1 MSITCALS
9 PSQIDNLFKLTYKKM
24 KDALD
29 SGTEFDADAFMK
41 DLFNKIS
48 SKEDTD
54 TAAKFVQQ
62 IPAIVSNLSNKKALL
77 NLDFVGALDEKS
89 LRKLN
94 AQFKSDEGIKAVID
108 KYSVKPDPVPN
119 KIENEA
125 NEANKLQLNQIPIPE
140 EPVTVVESNR
150 FKTLSPW
157 GGTLQNYIKI
167 NPNNKS
173 EVSITVE
180 DINPEKIHIIKTFE
194 NIKQIQAM
202 SDTTDGVIYEGKKLM
217 FRAENL
223 DLFARGLNLD
233 MLDKETRDEIAAS
246 RTIIK
251 NKSKV
256 DPAIAQ
262 VNQRVILILTDE
274 FGSNIYVDNEG
285 KLTDSEKGKL
295 VYQFMRTVRKDGSKY
310 TVKDIYN
317 KEDQVLS
324 PEEFAKMTYNPEID
338 GTKREYFD
346 LVVAEQQKQM
356 KELYDLQQKALK
368 NELTDKEKLLPVTGI
383 TTGVPSNLSSTNIL
397 LNELTKFPGITTD
410 VYRTI
415 RTAPRA
421 TATLRK
427 GEASIIINGSKFALD
442 RPRITKD
449 VADEVASVLT
459 NANIPLAAKK
469 VFVDQFLPASLDTLG
484 TTKKYKFNFDKDLK
498 YLYFNEYKDFK
509 FKNPVN
515 EKGDLL
521 TDTNLKKLSAEQ
533 IKIIKERIVNV
544 LMNGGYRN
552 NKEGQTNAVFMSY
565 DSDKLGKTYQRLSE
579 DGTRF
584 IDKSYT
590 EFLSTLPI
598 EVKIINADPGFY
610 NYSVSYTTPESTL
623 GQIIKNT
630 RSSSDQFNPILSTK
644 MDLIKR
650 LNEGKNITGKINQDS
665 TKDTLWDIF
674 EDDGNKI
681 SFYNYY
687 KDPNI
692 TRLTNEDIGKS
703 VTFKYVSELIT
714 SDKKT
719 FSDVVEVYL
728 GDKYVGNVA
737 TTNFKNQSEDA
748 ADIQRE
754 LSLSR
759 KDASRLDAAGSLAER
774 LAQKREDEYYDRIA
788 YTKDHNPSPQSKKK
802 EIVQILTE
810 PEAPA
815 PESTN
820 SAVSEIFKSNG
831 KIDLD
836 SIPGSF
842 DRKGY
847 SKDFINPVKI
857 LQAKKWW
864 NSKELKPLR
873 DLISLEHVAN
883 IVNSD
888 VFATFVVNGAVLA
901 DTNEKMGSIKV
912 NKANGSFY
920 QNLTAYHEAWHAFS
934 QLFLTKEKKIELY
947 TELQNYTDAKGNQP
961 HANKSFRQLEE
972 MLAEDFRNY
981 VKTGKAKQ
989 NAPKR
994 NTIFR
999 QILNFLKQLFGK
1011 YLNKFKKQNIQ
1022 IDSMNSPMA
1031 KELFDNLY
1039 LGRFNSYQASIDN
1052 ALLYELDR
1060 GARQVVN
1067 TKEDAL
1073 SPQDSS
1079 QMVNTIDGI
1088 WAEIIDDIYD
1098 TRVVETRKQIAE
1110 EGLKAGDKV
1119 TPEYIEKKLHTKGLK
1134 SASVLMLTE
1143 PAKRT
1148 WLYGETKNRLQEI
1161 LKQEKDKLEKVEGQ
1175 KDFNTYTTLKEI
1187 SDNAVA
1193 VMKNKK
1199 GEDKYFFLASQV
1211 DDFSK
1216 LNPSLKRGERV
1227 RGEDYKDSIKI
1238 LGDFYKHKEITKDER
1253 PVDIVIISKLEDAP
1267 LQFENYK
1274 VGKADVYTELIQN
1287 KDAKNI
1293 LVDEKQQLVRDNIR
1307 ILQNTIANWGDE
1319 KHGII
1324 KYHMENTDYE
1334 IGKDKFDIEVQN
1346 QSKEEITQ
1354 DGDVVDETESD
1365 TGAFEPKTGTL
1376 SLQQMMSKE
1385 TNYLIKSLFKVN
1397 PDGTTPTDRF
1407 GIKERADFAKVFTIL
1422 AKTIGGERDRY
1433 KAYEK
1438 LGQEA
1443 EKFPELKQLYEKKY
1457 PDPSNIKNTHEI
1469 DVSLRFWQDFG
1480 KFRVKY
1486 MQLFAFNDADSR
1498 TIDFRVKESSIAID
1512 NTLNRWMA
1520 LFKSTQANSYINKS
1534 KDNVSTLNLA
1544 NLVKDFSTKGELAEK
1559 DALDF
1564 ARAMAI
1570 DLDNNDNIKKEL
1582 VANFDYYGLP
1592 YIFDIVKGF
1601 NEINNLKEG
1610 DPALTADKVKYLDMF
1625 KKNPIDVL
1633 KNIVPVGVLSNLKGS
1648 VKELTQLKR
1657 LAELQSKYG
1666 FDSATTGVIRANG
1679 NTGYQEMNWSS
1690 AASYVYALNEVDEMH
1705 QLWTDPRFSYMS
1717 YLNPAINPHTLQLNI
1732 IKSLFGADGK
1742 KIEGKSVLLMAVDG
1756 TSMSNKKTIK
1766 KNGRDVEVE
1775 EAEGNT
1781 TTELDP
1787 QSKFLQELHTML
1799 LGGVAE
1805 FPRHSEK
1812 KFSYGI
1818 KVVGGIEGS
1827 SVGYLLQ
1834 GTDKNLYV
1842 DMDMFTKTDE
1852 KGRLNGEIYAIGNN
1866 ILPYIQGEF
1875 DRIKKFRGANKE
1887 EYLKVTGYNK
1897 LVNDGTGNDV
1907 PAGSVFSAFDS
1918 VLRQETKNE
1927 LYKLADEQVDV
1938 PLVDYLRGKPLRKM
1952 ITNDIIDYFN
1962 EKTGEIDKL
1971 YFQKMPFLSKSIFEK
1986 LGYKAESLDN
1996 NTLNN
2001 LKKDKTLTEKILKA
2015 YLYNDFI
2022 HKYETSMLV
2031 YGDHA
2036 QWGHDKE
2043 DWTKRIPGSTS
2054 DGVGF
2059 NFDEGISDFI
2069 NTNYNKVTYASLNM
2083 PEISEENKFMYG
2095 ETLNTAIIKDAVR
2108 DSLYLDDMVKAWK
2121 KEYAGTYDSKTID
2134 ELIKKDIKPFMGMKE
2149 GDGMAYMTFDAYRTL
2164 HKTGRGFTLA
2174 QENLYQRIIKGEKIS
2189 PKTVKDYFPVYKLHY
2204 FGAIENNLLPVRGMH
2219 KFAVIPLIPGVNA
2232 QEGSELDKLHKKMLR
2247 ENIQYVAFD
2256 SCSKGANLT
2265 TDGKIDNI
2273 FANKDE
2279 KAIKEDTA
2287 FTVNPIY
2294 MANLKEVTVINEH
2307 FKGSLPIATQTRG
2320 ILLDNLY
2327 SEGGLINEKNKP
2339 VLDEYLS
2346 SVEDYSE
2353 ILKEELLS
2361 EIGFELIDGRYIG
2374 NLTQFIEVIRDE
2386 LKNRDA
2392 PDHLI
2397 RLLNTDNDNQLAMDL
2412 SLHPEA
2418 DTVEKL
2424 IMSFLQNGLIKQKT
2438 NGEPLVQTPSTF
2450 TNGIWDSQY
2459 STLTDPKE
2467 IKEWLGTNTLPFYGY
2482 NENGRST
2489 EMKVA
2494 IALQGEF
2501 VKLLNGKHTDG
2512 EKISTIDRLN
2522 EVIKDPKWLKDNK
2535 DAVTMFGPRIPNDAT
2550 NTIEAATVWHFL
2562 PEPFGNSIILPT
2574 EIVAKAGSDFDGD
2587 KLFMTFPNLDR
2598 DGKVISKGVDKFT
2611 TILKETQALEKANK
2625 SIKGR
2630 PSSRALLAEQ
2640 KKYLQNRFKNAAVE
2654 ILMLP
2659 ENYAY
2664 LTKPNGTYLVD
2675 KYVPELEEN
2684 KKGYN
2689 RYTNTHGQAP
2699 KLSAADENGKR
2710 KTVISPTRVLE
2721 ATYNLYKHDANL
2733 SLEASLGIMAKLTKS
2748 HPIYKS
2754 VGAKMPATYK
2764 ASSFIEALNKT
2775 VETGYELPVV
2785 MRFTHNKIKNAK
2797 GAEVISLSGERTQR
2811 GSRISDVSSHA
2822 LQGILD
2828 RAKESFPFE
2837 LKLVPEAMDVFS
2849 YMLQAGVDEEQI
2861 FFFLNQPL
2869 IAEYFEKQK
2878 LKESAYSKIV
2888 GGQEKGGVAN
2898 NIINKVLKNFS
2909 KDSLDIIYDRINVA
2923 KLRYVLN
2930 DLKAKGEDTTYYYKV
2945 KKVSGVTETTLE
2957 DLIKKLNNGGLAA
2970 QNIERISWDP
2980 SLNQDST
2987 VYSYSTLI
2995 NSVENF
3001 AFTTEVL
3008 SKEFLPKGDVSTTT
3022 LKDGVKDDKT
3032 MKALTLF
3039 MNYLELERQF
3049 KVMNDLQQTFSPDT
3063 GKLTTVQ
3070 QVIKRMEAYDALR
3083 KSKSIDQEFLE
3094 KLINKSVLSSFNQ
3107 DQLIKDLTEPL
3118 FNLRLN
3124 PEITK
3129 YISDAFVDQSKAS
3142 QIRNNPTFGKGI
3154 NGQERFSTLFNNGV
3168 INFILQNYTSNF
3180 ANEKGELVN
3189 IPDTYTDNRPVL
3201 IVDDLDT
3208 DAGVFEEGIAINTL
3222 RIETDYANKAYLE
3235 SSTSENNYGARG
3247 LDTFKL
3253 KDDPFQTLASYYRY
3267 VIARESIRVNNPI
3280 ESLEDN
3286 NDFLKRVVNMGNAS
3300 DAYESYISE
3309 RALAGS
3315 YNNKYIMG
3323 KTKYSYSDSLLNLI
3337 NEFGDTLKINY
3348 PITAQLTPGTN
3359 TDGAKVLTLNN
3370 QKEAQGELASV
3381 YYNNI
3386 RNLSDPSITKVQ
3398 NKSKTAEENASD
3410 NKRISEMF
3418 DLFSLAMFYQ
3428 NGIGKTRLG
3437 FVKALDPIRYKN
3449 IITSGSKAF
3458 TANYLNKET
3467 LDSIFNTVVSMDKF
3481 KNYLVSPKGYIHTEL
3496 ATLEA
3501 SKPANDGTLETFD
3514 DDEGEDQVLVRL
3526 INQEDVDLFNAY
3538 VKKSGGKRPE
3548 RFFTSKTLFPAFY
3561 NTSTGKR
3568 SGMPQSAIWIK
3579 NKYDNYDMID
3589 QESGEVYYE
3598 NANLSTGMYVAPKVE
3613 GEQKSTTPT
3622 PAPSQPSTSTIN
3634 IYSTDDNGFKKLSN
3648 LLNGPVRATVNGKEY
3663 TFKTIEHLY
3672 QVKKALFAG
3681 DTETANKIFATTTGF
3696 DAQKLSKTIKNLD
3709 SAAWD
3714 KISSQ
3719 ELESAMRLGFEQNQS
3734 AKDLLLSTGTANL
3747 THKTKFNLGKWE
3759 TVFPEILM
3767 KIREELRNAQPSTSV
3782 DNTNKPILNSLPNKS
3797 SNPTMTYAGIG
3808 SRQTPQEVLDKM
3820 TEVAKY
3826 LDGLG
3831 YTLQTGF
3838 TFKNKETNLDEEG
3851 ADKAFSDGSKNKTLF
3866 GPYGIRKTVKGIVSA
3881 DKYNEAVTEK
3891 SSAIVKEVHPAPDR
3905 LTPGAIKL
3913 MARNTNQIFGKNLDN
3928 TVDFVIFYA
3937 PETSNPL
3944 RPKGGTGQA
3953 VEMARRKGIPTINM
3967 ADTNWRAQLKTALAT
3982 QSSTSVK
3989 GTPYQKEQIKQLKD
4003 LDPTYKKYTDE
4014 QIQGFIDSVFP
4025 DSATKFPV
4033 FHGSNKKIESFKNV
4047 NAGTHF
4053 GTLKASN
4060 FRGDIIHPVLLNIN
4074 NPVLFKDI
4082 LDDDVLKAADK
4093 FLKENGEYLENGYR
4107 NEESGLLVYLYN
4119 QGKIDSDTL
4128 WDALYSDRNTMM
4140 QILQETLDSNG
4151 YKYINEVED
4160 KGSTS
4165 YVVFEPEQIFILNSD
4180 KAHKQIEKFVSTQP
4194 TVEPVSPAP
4203 IDSLEYDMKVYDFLL
4218 TDSGGVQPTDFN
4230 SGTDGIRMYKLNKFG
4245 NYDLVDKTTG
4255 EIYVRNLNMETGKQE
4270 TEPGFD
4276 SPVDPEV
4283 IDKALDRLIT
4293 LRATTNIEE
4302 QLATKGYDI
4311 NDIINNLAEA
4321 KTQEDYNK
4329 ITKILDKLC

>member
-9 PSQIDNLFKLTYKKM
+9 DDQIAKLFKLTYKRM

-140 EPVTVVESNR
+140 EPVTVIESNR

-167 NPNNKS
+167 NPNKKS
-173 EVSITVE
+173 DGSIVIE
-180 DINPEKIHIIKTFE
+180 EINPEKAAIIKTFE

-223 DLFARGLNLD
+223 DLFARGKNLD
-233 MLDKETRDEIAAS
+233 MLDKETRTEIAAS
-246 RTIIK
+246 RTIRDNIK
-251 NKSKV
+251 TGKTKKENV
-256 DPAIAQ
+256 NPNIAQ
-262 VNQRVILILTDE
+262 VDQRVILILTDE

-368 NELTDKEKLLPVTGI
+368 NEAELLPVTGI

-469 VFVDQFLPASLDTLG
+469 VFVDQFLPASLDTEG

-533 IKIIKERIVNV
+533 IKSIKERIVNV

-623 GQIIKNT
+623 GQIIKKGDSPSIER
-630 RSSSDQFNPILSTK
+630 RSDIDLS
-644 MDLIKR
+644 
-650 LNEGKNITGKINQDS
+650 
-665 TKDTLWDIF
+665 
-674 EDDGNKI
+674 
-681 SFYNYY
+681 
-687 KDPNI
+687 
-692 TRLTNEDIGKS
+692 
-703 VTFKYVSELIT
+703 
-714 SDKKT
+714 
-719 FSDVVEVYL
+719 
-728 GDKYVGNVA
+728 
-737 TTNFKNQSEDA
+737 DA
-748 ADIQRE
+748 ASIQRE

-759 KDASRLDAAGSLAER
+759 NDDNRLDAAGSLAER

-788 YTKDHNPSPQSKKK
+788 YAKDHNPSPKSKKE

-831 KIDLD
+831 KIDLN

-888 VFATFVVNGAVLA
+888 VFATFIVNGAVLA

-920 QNLTAYHEAWHAFS
+920 QNLTAYHEAWHVFS
-934 QLFLTKEKKIELY
+934 QLFLTKEQKIELY

-999 QILNFLKQLFGK
+999 RILNFLKQLFGK

-1346 QSKEEITQ
+1346 QSKQEIDQ

-1690 AASYVYALNEVDEMH
+1690 AASYVYALNEVDEMN

-1818 KVVGGIEGS
+1818 KVIGGVEGS
-1827 SVGYLLQ
+1827 SVGFYKK
-1834 GTDKNLYV
+1834 GDDKNLYV
-1842 DMDMFTKTDE
+1842 DMDKFMTTDS
-1852 KGRLNGEIYAIGNN
+1852 KGRSEGEIYAIGNN
-1866 ILPYIQGEF
+1866 FFPYIQGEF

-1897 LVNDGTGNDV
+1897 LVNDGNGNDV
-1907 PAGSVFSAFDS
+1907 PAGSIFSAFDS
-1918 VLRQETKNE
+1918 VLRQETKDE

-1938 PLVDYLRGKPLRKM
+1938 PLIDYLRGKPLRKM
-1952 ITNDIIDYFN
+1952 ITDDIIDYFN
-1962 EKTGEIDKL
+1962 EKTGEIDNL

-2069 NTNYNKVTYASLNM
+2069 NTNYNNVTYASLNM

-2095 ETLNTAIIKDAVR
+2095 ETLNTAVIKDAVR

-2164 HKTGRGFTLA
+2164 HKTGRGWTLA

-2204 FGAIENNLLPVRGMH
+2204 FGALENNLLPVRAMH

-2232 QEGSELDKLHKKMLR
+2232 QEGSELDTLHKKMLR

-2265 TDGKIDNI
+2265 TNGKIDNI

-2346 SVEDYSE
+2346 AVKDYSE

-2361 EIGFELIDGRYIG
+2361 EIGFELVDGRYIG

-2386 LKNRDA
+2386 LKNRDT

-2459 STLTDPKE
+2459 STLTNPKE

-2494 IALQGEF
+2494 VALQGEF

-2562 PEPFGNSIILPT
+2562 PEAFGNSIIVPT

-2598 DGKVISKGVDKFT
+2598 DGKVISKGVDKFESL
-2611 TILKETQALEKANK
+2611 LKETQALEKANK

-2797 GAEVISLSGERTQR
+2797 GKEVISLSGERTQR

-2930 DLKAKGEDTTYYYKV
+2930 DLKAKGEDTKYYYKV

-3049 KVMNDLQQTFSPDT
+3049 KGMNDLQQTFSPDT

-3286 NDFLKRVVNMGNAS
+3286 SDFLKRVVNMGNAS

-3381 YYNNI
+3381 YYNNL

-3398 NKSKTAEENASD
+3398 NKNKTAEENASD

-3437 FVKALDPIRYKN
+3437 FVKALDPIKYKN
-3449 IITSGSKAF
+3449 IISNASKAF

-3613 GEQKSTTPT
+3613 GEQKSTGPVSQSNKPKGQQVKEGIYVNQGALTKEEQLELFNYLKPYLEEQANKSLKSSEGSKMIGLGLRWDYTNNNPGRASVNIPDPIKRNPKYGYYNQSVNGQSLGQITPRFRELMQKATGVDMTNYDGAIINLYEKDTFISSHNDVDESKSAIKYPVIGINIGGKGNFSIERLGPENAMLNLEAGSGYIFGVDGINREVWHRTFPTPQDSFLPELTTKIDGKTYPEGSYRITITMRRVMPLTAGMPQAPSIVTETTTPT
-3622 PAPSQPSTSTIN
+3622 PAPTGVASGYTNYSGAATGGDTVWAEVGKEYGLGKQVDYTPQTLQKLSQDQVQEVETAYQKAVKDLGRNPLPYDWNDPNKKVDGKSIYYNGGLVRRDYLQAKAADAVFAIGNVLTPGDKNKKGYAVKSKTDSVDGGTGYAVQMAINLGKPVYVFDQTYEKWFAWEDGKFRISDVPTLTTKFAGIGTREINEAGKQAIRDVYENTFKAPSQPSTQPAIV
-3634 IYSTDDNGFKKLSN
+3634 K
-3648 LLNGPVRATVNGKEY
+3648 
-3663 TFKTIEHLY
+3663 IEP
-3672 QVKKALFAG
+3672 
-3681 DTETANKIFATTTGF
+3681 T
-3696 DAQKLSKTIKNLD
+3696 
-3709 SAAWD
+3709 D
-3714 KISSQ
+3714 KIIWGHPTIGKSF
-3719 ELESAMRLGFEQNQS
+3719 LKKNQDNRFIS
-3734 AKDLLLSTGTANL
+3734 LDDDYASEIN
-3747 THKTKFNLGKWE
+3747 TKVK
-3759 TVFPEILM
+3759 EI
-3767 KIREELRNAQPSTSV
+3767 
-3782 DNTNKPILNSLPNKS
+3782 
-3797 SNPTMTYAGIG
+3797 
-3808 SRQTPQEVLDKM
+3808 
-3820 TEVAKY
+3820 
-3826 LDGLG
+3826 
-3831 YTLQTGF
+3831 
-3838 TFKNKETNLDEEG
+3838 
-3851 ADKAFSDGSKNKTLF
+3851 
-3866 GPYGIRKTVKGIVSA
+3866 A
-3881 DKYNEAVTEK
+3881 DKYNVTTYQVKDGGDQQWNTEYNKMMQNLFDKVKAVALSENKILFT
-3891 SSAIVKEVHPAPDR
+3891 S
-3905 LTPGAIKL
+3905 
-3913 MARNTNQIFGKNLDN
+3913 NTNLLKNNAD
-3928 TVDFVIFYA
+3928 VFDKVINL
-3937 PETSNPL
+3937 T
-3944 RPKGGTGQA
+3944 
-3953 VEMARRKGIPTINM
+3953 
-3967 ADTNWRAQLKTALAT
+3967 
-3982 QSSTSVK
+3982 
-3989 GTPYQKEQIKQLKD
+3989 
-4003 LDPTYKKYTDE
+4003 
-4014 QIQGFIDSVFP
+4014 
-4025 DSATKFPV
+4025 
-4033 FHGSNKKIESFKNV
+4033 
-4047 NAGTHF
+4047 
-4053 GTLKASN
+4053 
-4060 FRGDIIHPVLLNIN
+4060 
-4074 NPVLFKDI
+4074 
-4082 LDDDVLKAADK
+4082 
-4093 FLKENGEYLENGYR
+4093 
-4107 NEESGLLVYLYN
+4107 NEEFQKRISERGAKY
-4119 QGKIDSDTL
+4119 DTVT
-4128 WDALYSDRNTMM
+4128 W
-4140 QILQETLDSNG
+4140 
-4151 YKYINEVED
+4151 K
-4160 KGSTS
+4160 
-4165 YVVFEPEQIFILNSD
+4165 
-4180 KAHKQIEKFVSTQP
+4180 KQIEDAVSKIPSNKVIVTDRYLSDLLPSTQP
-4194 TVEPVSPAP
+4194 TKAPVSPAP
-4203 IDSLEYDMKVYDFLL
+4203 IDSIEYDMKVYAWLVHEM
-4218 TDSGGVQPTDFN
+4218 SGVQPKDFS
-4230 SGTDGIRMYKLNKFG
+4230 SGTEGIRMYKLNKFG
-4245 NYDLVDKTTG
+4245 NYDLVDRTTG
-4255 EIYVRNLNMETGKQE
+4255 EIYVRNINMETGKQE
-4270 TEPGFD
+4270 TEPGLD

-4283 IDKALDRLIT
+4283 IAKALDRLIT

>member
-41 DLFNKIS
+41 DLFDKIAS
-48 SKEDTD
+48 IEDTD

-62 IPAIVSNLSNKKALL
+62 IPAIVSNLSNKKSLL
-77 NLDFVGALDEKS
+77 NLDFVEALDEKS

-108 KYSVKPDPVPN
+108 KYSVKPDLKPTKV
-119 KIENEA
+119 ENEA

-140 EPVTVVESNR
+140 EPVTVIESNR

-202 SDTTDGVIYEGKKLM
+202 SDITDGVIYEGKKLM

-223 DLFARGLNLD
+223 DLFARGENLD

-246 RTIIK
+246 RAIIK

-256 DPAIAQ
+256 SPTIAQ
-262 VNQRVILILTDE
+262 VNQRVILVLTDQ
-274 FGSNIYVDNEG
+274 FGFNVYVDNEG
-285 KLTDSEKGKL
+285 KLTDKEKGKL
-295 VYQFMRTVRKDGSKY
+295 VYQFMRTVRKDGSTY

-317 KEDQVLS
+317 KEDQVIS
-324 PEEFAKMTYNPEID
+324 PQEFARMTYNPEID
-338 GTKREYFD
+338 GTKKEYFD
-346 LVVAEQQKQM
+346 LVVKEQQKQM

-368 NELTDKEKLLPVTGI
+368 NEAELLPVTGI

-397 LNELTKFPGITTD
+397 LNELIKFPGVTAD
-410 VYRTI
+410 VYKTI

-427 GEASIIINGSKFALD
+427 GEASIIINGNKFALD

-449 VADEVASVLT
+449 VADEIASVLT
-459 NANIPLAAKK
+459 NPNIPLAAKK
-469 VFVDQFLPASLDTLG
+469 DFVDQFLPASLDTEG
-484 TTKKYKFNFDKDLK
+484 VTKKYKFNFDKDLK

-533 IKIIKERIVNV
+533 IKSIKERIVNV
-544 LMNGGYRN
+544 LMNGGYKN
-552 NKEGQTNAVFMSY
+552 NKEGQTNTVFMSY

-598 EVKIINADPGFY
+598 QVKIINADPGFY

-623 GQIIKNT
+623 GQIIKKGDSPSIER
-630 RSSSDQFNPILSTK
+630 RSDIDLS
-644 MDLIKR
+644 
-650 LNEGKNITGKINQDS
+650 
-665 TKDTLWDIF
+665 
-674 EDDGNKI
+674 
-681 SFYNYY
+681 
-687 KDPNI
+687 
-692 TRLTNEDIGKS
+692 
-703 VTFKYVSELIT
+703 
-714 SDKKT
+714 
-719 FSDVVEVYL
+719 
-728 GDKYVGNVA
+728 
-737 TTNFKNQSEDA
+737 DA
-748 ADIQRE
+748 ASIQRE

-759 KDASRLDAAGSLAER
+759 NDDNRLDAAGSLAER

-788 YTKDHNPSPQSKKK
+788 YAKDHNPSPESKKE

-815 PESTN
+815 PESTD
-820 SAVSEIFKSNG
+820 SAVSQIFKSDG
-831 KIDLD
+831 KIDLN

-842 DRKGY
+842 DRKGF

-888 VFATFVVNGAVLA
+888 VFATFIVNGAVLA
-901 DTNEKMGSIKV
+901 DTNEKMGTIKV

-934 QLFLTKEKKIELY
+934 QLFLTKEQKIELY
-947 TELQNYTDAKGNQP
+947 TELQNYTDANGNQP
-961 HANKSFRQLEE
+961 YASKSFRELEE

-999 QILNFLKQLFGK
+999 RILNILKEFFGK
-1011 YLNKFKKQNIQ
+1011 NLKKFKKQNIQ

-1060 GARQVVN
+1060 GIRQVVN
-1067 TKEDAL
+1067 TQEDAL
-1073 SPQDSS
+1073 SPQDSNQIS
-1079 QMVNTIDGI
+1079 STIDGI
-1088 WAEIIDDIYD
+1088 WAEVIDDIYD
-1098 TRVVETRKQIAE
+1098 ARVIETRKQIAE

-1143 PAKRT
+1143 PAKRA

-1175 KDFNTYTTLKEI
+1175 QDFNTYTTLKEI

-1211 DDFSK
+1211 DDFTK
-1216 LNPSLKRGERV
+1216 LDPSLKRGERV

-1238 LGDFYKHKEITKDER
+1238 LGDFYKHKDITKNER

-1274 VGKADVYTELIQN
+1274 KAEKQKAYTELIQN
-1287 KDAKNI
+1287 KNAKNI

-1307 ILQNTIANWGDE
+1307 ILQNAIANWGDE
-1319 KHGII
+1319 KSGVV
-1324 KYHMENTDYE
+1324 KYHMQNTDYE

-1407 GIKERADFAKVFTIL
+1407 GIKERADFAKIFTIL

-1438 LGQEA
+1438 LGQKA

-1498 TIDFRVKESSIAID
+1498 SIDFRVKESSIAID

-1544 NLVKDFSTKGELAEK
+1544 NIVKDFNTKGELAEK

-1633 KNIVPVGVLSNLKGS
+1633 KNIIPAGVLTNLTGS

-1717 YLNPAINPHTLQLNI
+1717 YLDPAINPHTLQLSI

-1766 KNGRDVEVE
+1766 KNGRDVEIE

-1818 KVVGGIEGS
+1818 KVIGGVEGS
-1827 SVGYLLQ
+1827 SVGFYTKGL
-1834 GTDKNLYV
+1834 DKNLYV
-1842 DMDMFTKTDE
+1842 DMDKFIKTDS
-1852 KGRLNGEIYAIGNN
+1852 KGRSEGEIYAIGNN
-1866 ILPYIQGEF
+1866 FFPYIQGEF

-1897 LVNDGTGNDV
+1897 LVNDGNGNDV

-1918 VLRQETKNE
+1918 VLRQETKDE
-1927 LYKLADEQVDV
+1927 LYKLADEQLDV
-1938 PLVDYLRGKPLRKM
+1938 PLIDHLRGNPLRKM
-1952 ITNDIIDYFN
+1952 ITDDIIDYFN
-1962 EKTGEIDKL
+1962 EKTQQIDQL
-1971 YFQKMPFLSKSIFEK
+1971 YFEKMPFLSKSIFEK

-2001 LKKDKTLTEKILKA
+2001 LKKDKTLTGKILKA

-2059 NFDEGISDFI
+2059 NFDEGIVDFI
-2069 NTNYNKVTYASLNM
+2069 NNNYNKVTYASLNM
-2083 PEISEENKFMYG
+2083 PEISEDNKFMYG
-2095 ETLNTAIIKDAVR
+2095 ETLNTAVIKDAVR

-2149 GDGMAYMTFDAYRTL
+2149 GDGMAYMTIDAYRTL
-2164 HKTGRGFTLA
+2164 HKTGRGWTLA

-2204 FGAIENNLLPVRGMH
+2204 FGALKNNLLPVRAMH

-2232 QEGSELDKLHKKMLR
+2232 QEGSELGILHKKMLR

-2273 FANKDE
+2273 FTSKDD

-2339 VLDEYLS
+2339 VLDEYLA
-2346 SVEDYSE
+2346 SVKDYSE

-2361 EIGFELIDGRYIG
+2361 EIGFELVDGRYIG

-2386 LKNRDA
+2386 LKNRDT

-2397 RLLNTDNDNQLAMDL
+2397 RLLNTNDDDQLAMDL

-2459 STLTDPKE
+2459 STLTDIEE
-2467 IKEWLGTNTLPFYGY
+2467 IKKWLGTNTLPFYGY
-2482 NENGRST
+2482 NEDGRST

-2501 VKLLNGKHTDG
+2501 LKLLNNKHTDG

-2522 EVIKDPKWLKDNK
+2522 EVIKDPEWLKDNK

-2562 PEPFGNSIILPT
+2562 PEAFGNSIIVPT

-2598 DGKVISKGVDKFT
+2598 DGKAISKGVDKFN

-2625 SIKGR
+2625 STKGR
-2630 PSSRALLAEQ
+2630 LSSRALLAEQ

-2710 KTVISPTRVLE
+2710 KTVISPTSVLE
-2721 ATYNLYKHDANL
+2721 AIYNLYKHDANL

-2754 VGAKMPATYK
+2754 VGAKMPSTYK

-2811 GSRISDVSSHA
+2811 GSRISDVASHS

-2898 NIINKVLKNFS
+2898 NIINKLLKNFS
-2909 KDSLDIIYDRINVA
+2909 KDSLDVIYDRINVA

-2930 DLKAKGEDTTYYYKV
+2930 ELKAKGQDTKYYYKV

-2957 DLIKKLNNGGLAA
+2957 DLIKSLNNGGLAA
-2970 QNIERISWDP
+2970 QNIERLSWDP

-3049 KVMNDLQQTFSPDT
+3049 KAMNDLQQTFSPDT

-3070 QVIKRMEAYDALR
+3070 QVYKRMEAYDALR

-3094 KLINKSVLSSFNQ
+3094 KLINESVLSSFNQ
-3107 DQLIKDLTEPL
+3107 DQLIKELTEPL

-3129 YISDAFVDQSKAS
+3129 YISNAFVDQSKAS

-3180 ANEKGELVN
+3180 TNEKGELVN

-3280 ESLEDN
+3280 ESLENN
-3286 NDFLKRVVNMGNAS
+3286 NDFLKRVLTIGNAS

-3315 YNNKYIMG
+3315 FNNKYIMG

-3381 YYNNI
+3381 YYNNL

-3398 NKSKTAEENASD
+3398 NKNKTAEENASD

-3437 FVKALDPIRYKN
+3437 FVKALDPIKYKN
-3449 IITSGSKAF
+3449 IISNASKAF
-3458 TANYLNKET
+3458 TANYLNTET

-3496 ATLEA
+3496 ATLET

-3526 INQEDVDLFNAY
+3526 ISQEDVDLFNAY

-3548 RFFTSKTLFPAFY
+3548 KFFTSKTLFPAFY

-3579 NKYDNYDMID
+3579 NQYGNYDMID

-3613 GEQKSTTPT
+3613 GEQKPTEVKAVADIPQNKVSGIESFGSTVTANAEAIKALGANPHSIDMIEAGFRTRTTRSESEMAKYAIKVGDTIKHFGKSADGTTKNILAKVTAIHPKGTPGFKATWTKEGWRAEDVNVIDRFKDDAAAIEFEVIKPTTPI
-3622 PAPSQPSTSTIN
+3622 PAP
-3634 IYSTDDNGFKKLSN
+3634 
-3648 LLNGPVRATVNGKEY
+3648 
-3663 TFKTIEHLY
+3663 
-3672 QVKKALFAG
+3672 
-3681 DTETANKIFATTTGF
+3681 
-3696 DAQKLSKTIKNLD
+3696 
-3709 SAAWD
+3709 
-3714 KISSQ
+3714 
-3719 ELESAMRLGFEQNQS
+3719 
-3734 AKDLLLSTGTANL
+3734 
-3747 THKTKFNLGKWE
+3747 
-3759 TVFPEILM
+3759 
-3767 KIREELRNAQPSTSV
+3767 
-3782 DNTNKPILNSLPNKS
+3782 
-3797 SNPTMTYAGIG
+3797 
-3808 SRQTPQEVLDKM
+3808 
-3820 TEVAKY
+3820 
-3826 LDGLG
+3826 
-3831 YTLQTGF
+3831 
-3838 TFKNKETNLDEEG
+3838 
-3851 ADKAFSDGSKNKTLF
+3851 
-3866 GPYGIRKTVKGIVSA
+3866 
-3881 DKYNEAVTEK
+3881 
-3891 SSAIVKEVHPAPDR
+3891 
-3905 LTPGAIKL
+3905 
-3913 MARNTNQIFGKNLDN
+3913 
-3928 TVDFVIFYA
+3928 
-3937 PETSNPL
+3937 
-3944 RPKGGTGQA
+3944 
-3953 VEMARRKGIPTINM
+3953 
-3967 ADTNWRAQLKTALAT
+3967 T
-3982 QSSTSVK
+3982 QSSISVK
-3989 GTPYQKEQIKQLKD
+3989 ETPYQKEQIKQLKD

-4014 QIQGFIDSVFP
+4014 QIQEFIDSVFP

-4060 FRGDIIHPVLLNIN
+4060 FRGDVIHPVLLNIT

-4180 KAHKQIEKFVSTQP
+4180 KAHKQIEKFVSTKP

-4203 IDSLEYDMKVYDFLL
+4203 IDSLEYDMKVYDYLF
-4218 TDSGGVQPTDFN
+4218 SEMNGVQPTDFN

-4255 EIYVRNLNMETGKQE
+4255 EIYVRNINMETGKQE
-4270 TEPGFD
+4270 TEPGLD